1 MRFVSVVLLCA
12 AMLVS
17 PATAQDGRRDAYA
30 YAVKC
35 FYANMWGVSY
45 FERNGD
51 KASAATSEAKAR
63 LSWDGALKL
72 GHSLGMS
79 TQQVRRDLDGDV
91 SPEPAKLSYDED
103 YFNRTAAACKKLGL
117 M

>member
-30 YAVKC
+30 YAEVLLRQHVG
-35 FYANMWGVSY
+35 ASAISSEMAT
-45 FERNGD
+45 R
-51 KASAATSEAKAR
+51 ASAATSEAKAR